1 MQEAVRFLERFK
13 MAKIVIVMDT
23 HSSDNGAFIWKGSSS
38 DPSSLRMCYM
48 LEVSIQR
55 AFDVMRLTALQIVS
69 ECIPGDIYK
78 YISDKPTVEQRYQ
91 TLIANVTCGSSIN
104 HPMARGH
111 LYEG

>member
-1 MQEAVRFLERFK
+1 
-13 MAKIVIVMDT
+13 
-23 HSSDNGAFIWKGSSS
+23 
-38 DPSSLRMCYM
+38 M

-55 AFDVMRLTALQIVS
+55 AFDVMRLTALQIIS
-69 ECIPGDIYK
+69 GCIPGDIYK
-78 YISDKPTVEQRYQ
+78 YISDKLTVEQRYQ